1 MAKSILD
8 RVTGHFAAMQPKQ
21 IHVPEWGVTIHA
33 SPITVADMDIIDR
46 AKGAGAKAVAI
57 LLRKAKD
64 EQGNPLFAA
73 TEEWELLNKADP
85 RVVDRV
91 ALEIFGSGSGD
102 NLGESS
108 EPPQPTA
115 PPAGS

>member
-1 MAKSILD
+1 MAKSIIE
-8 RVTGHFAAMQPKQ
+8 RVTAHFEQFAKKT
-21 IHVPEWGVTIHA
+21 IDVPEWGVTVHA
-33 SPITVADMDIIDR
+33 SPITVADMDAIDR

-64 EQGNPLFAA
+64 ENGNPLFQP
-73 TEEWELLNKADP
+73 TQEWDLLNKADP

-108 EPPQPTA
+108 GRPQPSA
-115 PPAGS
+115 PPGDS